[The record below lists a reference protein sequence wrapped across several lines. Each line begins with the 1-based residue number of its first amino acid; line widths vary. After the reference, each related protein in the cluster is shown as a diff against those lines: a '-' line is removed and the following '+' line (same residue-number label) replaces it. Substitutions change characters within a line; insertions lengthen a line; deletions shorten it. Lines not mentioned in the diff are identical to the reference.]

1 MAAEHSSCEQAAQCV
16 QWDSWDKPLSAV
28 IPMGTALEK
37 LKSRASQEVTLLLFI
52 PKDNYLLRHHLH
64 VDNIQSQINPAHN
77 TGFNIIFHLRLNFPC
92 DIPPYG
98 ATNNKIHPFSYAL
111 ARYMSVSLTNLA
123 IYLIN

>member
-1 MAAEHSSCEQAAQCV
+1 MS
-16 QWDSWDKPLSAV
+16 
-28 IPMGTALEK
+28 TALEK
-37 LKSRASQEVTLLLFI
+37 LKSRASQEVTLLLFN

-64 VDNIQSQINPAHN
+64 VDNIQSQINPAHTFLIFN

-111 ARYMSVSLTNLA
+111 ARYMSVSPTNLA